1 MRTYSTLH
9 VERIILIGFLS
20 FITTGAL
27 LIWTFNFYASMP
39 ISFID
44 ALFTSTSAVCVT
56 GLIVVDTGSELARA
70 SQWTVLILIQLGG
83 LGVMTAA
90 TTLLLLFRQKI
101 GIRQRILFTGGLGI
115 DTPAGAV
122 RLLLKILQL
131 TIFIELIG
139 AIPLF
144 FGFYPE
150 SHFSRALY
158 LSVFHSV
165 SAFCNA
171 GFSLFSSNLEAYSN
185 TYLVPGVIMLLIFL
199 GGIGFLPLTNLFHA
213 FQGKENLNFHTRFV
227 LLISLFLILLGVLV
241 ITVFEWNG
249 VLSGFEGGLKFW
261 NSIFQSITPRTAG
274 FNTVRI
280 SEFTSL
286 GIFILCF
293 LMIVGASPGST
304 GGGVKTSTFGIL
316 VLSAFSYL
324 SGKRATLFWNRSFTN
339 ETILR
344 ALTILILYLGTI
356 FISVI
361 FLSITEDFAFA
372 ELIFEIISALGT
384 VGLSMGIT
392 AGLSSAGKVM
402 LIMLMFWGR
411 IGILT
416 MIYSMM
422 AGNNIDRVIFPE
434 ITIPTG

>member
-1 MRTYSTLH
+1 
-9 VERIILIGFLS
+9 
-20 FITTGAL
+20 
-27 LIWTFNFYASMP
+27 
-39 ISFID
+39 
-44 ALFTSTSAVCVT
+44 
-56 GLIVVDTGSELARA
+56 
-70 SQWTVLILIQLGG
+70 
-83 LGVMTAA
+83 MTAA

-101 GIRQRILFTGGLGI
+101 GLRQRLLFTGGLGI

-150 SHFSRALY
+150 SNFSRALY

-185 TYLVPGVIMLLIFL
+185 TYLIPGVIMLLIFL
-199 GGIGFLPLTNLFHA
+199 GGIGFLPLTNLFHMLK
-213 FQGKENLNFHTRFV
+213 GKENLSFHSRFV

-274 FNTVRI
+274 FNTLRI
-280 SEFTSL
+280 SDFSSVGL
-286 GIFILCF
+286 FILCF

-304 GGGVKTSTFGIL
+304 GGGIKTSTFGVL
-316 VLSAFSYL
+316 VLCAVSYL
-324 SGKRATLFWNRSFTN
+324 SGKRSTIFRNRSFTN

-344 ALTILILYLGTI
+344 ALTILLLYLGTI

-361 FLSITEDFAFA
+361 LLSYTEDLDFKD
-372 ELIFEIISALGT
+372 LIFEIISALGT

-392 AGLSSAGKVM
+392 SALSPEGKII

-422 AGNNIDRVIFPE
+422 SGNKAERVSFAE